1 MQPVVIR
8 YTWGTVDP
16 CKVYGGGP
24 GIMAIIGRLFT
35 AVDSGA
41 EVTFLDPV
49 APEGEELADPYPFAE
64 RVRVAMAAELGVP
77 CTEHSFADVQLLLGA
92 RKVFKSGG
100 YQRKMAKGAA
110 KHLELRA
117 LEELMGK
124 KIDVKEATEYLK
136 MFTQAQADGHS
147 GSFVAQLSG
156 RHSRSQSLS
165 ELEERE
171 PELSFVQFCKALNLP
186 ADPLTERIFQLFDSD
201 ESGSINIREFIASLA
216 WLSNGGDLDTAVD
229 AALVAVDKVSWWAR
243 GARGET
249 LLCVAGRTDASPLPA
264 PPQDKDGI
272 ITREEF
278 LGGINLPDQ
287 MLRRG
292 SMMRTLKMGGTN
304 LPQQMNAKTFKK
316 ILTDN
321 PAYLALMWGQEA
333 DGSPRGLSQ
342 SDASGEDEEDGGGG
356 GGGGGGGEIE
366 MTERAGSAAG
376 SGRAG
381 KKKSRFFGRR
391 GGD

>member
-1 MQPVVIR
+1 MIAFKRGAFTAGVPVQPIVIR

-49 APEGEELADPYPFAE
+49 APEGEELDDPYPFAE

-243 GARGET
+243 GVWALR
-249 LLCVAGRTDASPLPA
+249 CVAWPGELTRGRPPPPRTRTASSPA
-264 PPQDKDGI
+264 RSSWAGSTCP
-272 ITREEF
+272 TRC
-278 LGGINLPDQ
+278 
-287 MLRRG
+287 
-292 SMMRTLKMGGTN
+292 
-304 LPQQMNAKTFKK
+304 
-316 ILTDN
+316 
-321 PAYLALMWGQEA
+321 
-333 DGSPRGLSQ
+333 
-342 SDASGEDEEDGGGG
+342 
-356 GGGGGGGEIE
+356 
-366 MTERAGSAAG
+366 SAAG
-376 SGRAG
+376 R
-381 KKKSRFFGRR
+381 
-391 GGD
+391 